1 MALKAGTLPRKQG
14 PRLTD
19 QQREELARLVW
30 EEPQEQPEETPEE
43 KVVRHIN
50 PQLPEWTLWLD
61 VVNDDHGIPVR
72 HRVAYGG
79 RGASKTRSFATKLL
93 LRGLERVERIL
104 CTREFQRS
112 IRDSVH
118 RVLVDEINRL
128 GLGVLGSGH
137 YLVTDR
143 EIRGA
148 NGTLFIFAGLH
159 RNANGIKSLEGVTI
173 AWVEEAQSV
182 SQDSIDALEPTIRE
196 EGSEIWW
203 SYNPRFATDPVD
215 AMFRPKDGRPP
226 PGTVLIPV
234 NYYDNPYFPDVLRR
248 KMEYDRGRDPDK
260 YAHIWKGAYLQRSE
274 AKVFRNWK
282 VRPFEVPADAVL
294 RYGADWGFSI
304 DPTVLIGCFIGRWS
318 GEAWESEAVADHT
331 GNVLFVRYEAYEVGC
346 QIDDTPALFAGDDA
360 GMPESRKRWQ
370 NPKGRPGLPG
380 AHRWKI
386 IADSARPEIIS
397 YMQRRG
403 FTIEAAKKGPG
414 SVEEGVTFLQSFD
427 ICVHP
432 DCINTQDEMVF
443 YEYETD
449 KLTGEVL
456 PILKDKNNN
465 VIDALRY
472 ALENV
477 RRAGA
482 GKTDF
487 KSGETLVSVAA
498 AEGRGPGM
506 IEQQLKEQ
514 LAATRPTPQRTF
526 RAAPGLSSGLMD

>member
-1 MALKAGTLPRKQG
+1 MAARAGQIERKPG
-14 PRLTD
+14 FT
-19 QQREELARLVW
+19 EEQKRDLARILS
-30 EEPQEQPEETPEE
+30 EPEPEPTPEE
-43 KVVRHIN
+43 RVCRLIN
-50 PQLPEWTLWLD
+50 PELPVWTQWLD
-61 VVNDDHGIPVR
+61 VTTDDKGEPVR
-72 HRVAYGG
+72 HRVAFGG

-93 LRGLERVERIL
+93 IRGLERVERIL

-159 RNANGIKSLEGVTI
+159 RNENGIKSLEGVTI
-173 AWVEEAQSV
+173 AWVEEAQTV
-182 SQDSIDALEPTIRE
+182 SQSSIDALTPTVRVE
-196 EGSEIWW
+196 NSEIWW
-203 SYNPRFATDPVD
+203 SYNPRYATDPVD
-215 AMFRPKDGRPP
+215 SMFRPADGRPP

-248 KMEYDRGRDPDK
+248 EMEYDRGRDPDK
-260 YAHIWKGAYLQRSE
+260 YAHKWKGAYLQRSE

-282 VRPFEVPADAVL
+282 VRPFEIPEEAVM
-294 RYGADWGFSI
+294 RYGADWGFSV
-304 DPTVLIGCFIGRWS
+304 DPTVLVGCFIGRWS
-318 GEAWESEAVADHT
+318 GEPWESDPVADWN
-331 GNVLFVRYEAYEVGC
+331 GNVLFVRHEAYEVGC
-346 QIDDTPALFAGDDA
+346 QIDDTPALFAGNDNQPP
-360 GMPESRKRWQ
+360 GRERWQ
-370 NPKGRPGLPG
+370 NKRELTGCPDVL
-380 AHRWKI
+380 RWRI
-386 IADSARPEIIS
+386 IADSARPEVIS
-397 YMQRRG
+397 YMARRG
-403 FTIEAAKKGPG
+403 FTIEPAKKGPG

-432 DCINTQDEMVF
+432 DCVHTQDELTF

-456 PILKDKNNN
+456 PKLKDKNNN

-477 RRAGA
+477 RRAGS
-482 GKTDF
+482 GKVDF
-487 KSGETLVSVAA
+487 AASGVRATVAA
-498 AEGRGPGM
+498 AEGKGPGM
-506 IEQQLKEQ
+506 VEEQIRQQLQ
-514 LAATRPTPQRTF
+514 PQ
-526 RAAPGLSSGLMD
+526 AAPMKGGWGTAPSPRVGLLD

>member
-1 MALKAGTLPRKQG
+1 MAARTGSLPRDSQHGLTEETRAQLKQLLLD
-14 PRLTD
+14 RD
-19 QQREELARLVW
+19 QAEENPT
-30 EEPQEQPEETPEE
+30 PQER
-43 KVVRHIN
+43 VVRLLE
-50 PQLPEWTLWLD
+50 PELPVWTLWLD
-61 VVNDDHGIPVR
+61 VLMDDHGIPVR

-93 LRGLERVERIL
+93 LRGLSRTERVL

-118 RVLVDEINRL
+118 RVLVDEINRM

-143 EIRGA
+143 EIRGV
-148 NGTLFIFAGLH
+148 NNTLFIFAGLH

-182 SQDSIDALEPTIRE
+182 SQESIDALEPTIRE

-234 NYYDNPYFPDVLRR
+234 NYNDNPYFPDVLRR

-282 VRPFEVPADAVL
+282 IRPFEIPEGAVI
-294 RYGADWGFSI
+294 RFGADWGFSI
-304 DPTVLIGCFIGRWS
+304 DPTVLTGCFIGSWK
-318 GEAWESEAVADHT
+318 GEAWESDPVADHN
-331 GNVLFVRYEAYEVGC
+331 GRVLFVRYEAYEVGC
-346 QIDDTPALFAGDDA
+346 QIDDTPALFAGDA
-360 GMPESRKRWQ
+360 
-370 NPKGRPGLPG
+370 PKGEWDNRRGLQGIPE
-380 AHRWKI
+380 ARRWKI

-397 YMQRRG
+397 YMARRG
-403 FTIEAAKKGPG
+403 FSIEPAKKGPG

-432 DCINTQDEMVF
+432 DCVNTADEMTF
-443 YEYETD
+443 YEYKTD
-449 KLTGEVL
+449 PKTNEVL
-456 PILKDKNNN
+456 PELKDKNNN

-472 ALENV
+472 ATENV
-477 RRAGA
+477 RRAGSGKVDFSSA
-482 GKTDF
+482 GARVT
-487 KSGETLVSVAA
+487 VQA

-506 IEQQLKEQ
+506 LEEEVRHTMGQDTTTTQSKGWGRVPSR
-514 LAATRPTPQRTF
+514 AT
-526 RAAPGLSSGLMD
+526 GLM

>member
-1 MALKAGTLPRKQG
+1 MAARVGELPREAG

-19 QQREELARLVW
+19 AQKDQLRRLLA
-30 EEPQEQPEETPEE
+30 EADAEPRRNPTPEE
-43 KVVRHIN
+43 IVERLLQ
-50 PQLPEWTLWLD
+50 PELPVWTQWLD
-61 VVNDDHGIPVR
+61 VPSDDHGEPVR

-93 LRGLERVERIL
+93 LRGLERVERVL

-118 RVLVDEINRL
+118 RVLVDEIHRL

-137 YLVTDR
+137 YIVTDR

-159 RNANGIKSLEGVTI
+159 RNENGIKSLEGITI
-173 AWVEEAQSV
+173 AWVEEAQTVRQS
-182 SQDSIDALEPTIRE
+182 SIDALTPTVRV

-203 SYNPRFATDPVD
+203 SYNPRFQTDPVD

-226 PGTVLIPV
+226 PGTILIPV

-248 KMEYDRGRDPDK
+248 EMEYDRGRDPDK
-260 YAHIWKGAYLQRSE
+260 YQHKWRGAYLQRSE
-274 AKVFRNWK
+274 AKVFKNWK
-282 VRPFEVPADAVL
+282 VRPFEVPEGAVM
-294 RYGADWGFSI
+294 RSGADWGFAV
-304 DPTVLIGCFIGRWS
+304 DPSVLVSCFIGRWS
-318 GEAWESEAVADHT
+318 GEAWESDPVADHA

-346 QIDDTPALFAGDDA
+346 RIEQTPALFAGDA
-360 GMPESRKRWQ
+360 PNGEWE
-370 NPKGRPGLPG
+370 NPRGLPG
-380 AHRWKI
+380 IPEARRWRI
-386 IADSARPEIIS
+386 IADSARPEIID

-403 FTIEAAKKGPG
+403 FSIEPAKKGPG
-414 SVEEGVTFLQSFD
+414 SVEEGVTFLQNFD

-432 DCINTQDEMVF
+432 DCKHTEDELTF
-443 YEYETD
+443 YEFETD

-456 PILKDKNNN
+456 PTLRDKNNN

-477 RRAGA
+477 RRAGSGKVDFSSA
-482 GKTDF
+482 GPRAT
-487 KSGETLVSVAA
+487 VRA
-498 AEGRGPGM
+498 AEGRGPRLL
-506 IEQQLKEQ
+506 EEELRQSLSP
-514 LAATRPTPQRTF
+514 ATPKKTGWGTVPSPR
-526 RAAPGLSSGLMD
+526 SGLL